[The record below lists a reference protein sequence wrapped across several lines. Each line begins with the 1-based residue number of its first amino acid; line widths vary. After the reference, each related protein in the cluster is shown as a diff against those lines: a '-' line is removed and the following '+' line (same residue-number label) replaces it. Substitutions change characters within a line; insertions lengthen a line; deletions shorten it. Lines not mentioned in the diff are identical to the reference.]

1 MSDPI
6 ALPQKPRLVVGI
18 SGASGVVYGL
28 RALDACRELGVE
40 SHLVMSKSAVLT
52 LSQETELSVAQV
64 NEKADVVHRAGD
76 VGAAIASGSYRTLGM
91 IVAPCSV
98 RTMSEIATGVTA
110 SLLTRA
116 ADVTLKERRPLVLMV
131 RETPLH
137 LGHLRTMTKLAEM
150 GAVIAPPLPAFYAKP
165 RSIAEMVDQSVGRA
179 LDLFG
184 LSWRPV
190 KRWGEDIDTVVGEA

>member
-1 MSDPI
+1 MSDPL
-6 ALPQKPRLVVGI
+6 ALSEKSRLVVGI

-40 SHLVMSKSAVLT
+40 SHLVLSKSAALT
-52 LSQETELSVAQV
+52 LSQETQLSVAQV
-64 NEKADVVHRAGD
+64 NEKADVVHRVGD
-76 VGAAIASGSYRTLGM
+76 IGAAIASGSYRTLGM

-98 RTMSEIATGVTA
+98 RTMSEIATGVTS

-137 LGHLRTMTKLAEM
+137 LGHLRTLTKLAEM

-190 KRWGEDIDTVVGEA
+190 RRWGEDLAAITEA